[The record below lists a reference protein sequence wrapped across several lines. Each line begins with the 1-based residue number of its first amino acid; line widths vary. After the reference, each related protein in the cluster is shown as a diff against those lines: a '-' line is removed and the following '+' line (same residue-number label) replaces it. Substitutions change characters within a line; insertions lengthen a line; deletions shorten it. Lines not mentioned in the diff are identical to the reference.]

1 MLWDAKASR
10 LVLRVRRPPVVDP
23 SAPLKGHVI
32 VVDPGH
38 PPIGATGPTGLW
50 EPVATL
56 AVGLIL
62 QQELTARGATV
73 VMTRTT
79 PDPVALEDRP
89 AMARRA
95 NGELL
100 VSIHLNALPDG
111 MNPFTS
117 HGTGTYF
124 FQPHSISLARD
135 VQAGMLSHMGLRDRG
150 IFYENFALVRPTWMP
165 AVLCEGAF
173 IIMPDQ
179 EAALRTPEFQRA
191 YALGLADG
199 IEAFF
204 RSLGHGR

>member
-1 MLWDAKASR
+1 
-10 LVLRVRRPPVVDP
+10 
-23 SAPLKGHVI
+23 
-32 VVDPGH
+32 
-38 PPIGATGPTGLW
+38 
-50 EPVATL
+50 
-56 AVGLIL
+56 VG
-62 QQELTARGATV
+62 
-73 VMTRTT
+73 
-79 PDPVALEDRP
+79 LEDRP
-89 AMARRA
+89 AIARRA

-100 VSIHLNALPDG
+100 LSIHLNALPDG
-111 MNPFTS
+111 MNPYTS

-124 FQPHSISLARD
+124 YQPHSISLARD
-135 VQAGMLSHMGLRDRG
+135 VQAGMLSRMGLRDRG

-191 YALGLADG
+191 YALGLAEG